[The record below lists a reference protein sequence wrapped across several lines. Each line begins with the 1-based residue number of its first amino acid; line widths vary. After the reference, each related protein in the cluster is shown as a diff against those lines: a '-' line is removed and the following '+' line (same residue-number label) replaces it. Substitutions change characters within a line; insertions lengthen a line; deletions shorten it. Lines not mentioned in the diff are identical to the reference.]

1 MPEGSLSINIQS
13 LQTSLSAVTALGG
26 SPPDGDNP
34 GTGLAGAAGLLSSS
48 SGGLTQ
54 GLGAEL
60 TTQISNLLRFDGSAS
75 FSGVTELFDQLKT
88 QAQAPPTQALSGFEG
103 QLTQVNTAFSG
114 DFAQRL
120 TQAIEA
126 VRGISQGVPPDHTSI
141 VAGLLDQIL
150 GVIAS
155 MQGPE
160 AEMIRSW
167 VQTTSEM
174 IRVLMPV
181 VEKAQQSPDPAAF
194 AIEVVTK
201 SLGSTLEVFGFS
213 QALGLLNF
221 LDGFL
226 TNPIPAASLG
236 EVTTASAAL
245 SASFGLTVTLVGGDY
260 IPLRNQVDLTFRAM
274 QDLKARLRPVLTT
287 VHHIAEARIL
297 QPGALERFLREQMD
311 RALAVNVVEVQRIDD
326 PFKSLF
332 DRIDAAIDGIDL
344 SSVRTEVL
352 GFFQRTRDTI
362 EQVDIGSV
370 GEMLQQQLSTVQGT
384 VEQLQQAVA
393 DLLAQLQA
401 FFDNL
406 TNQARSL
413 AGNVGR
419 FQPDGSFSFNFEQ
432 DLRSLFTTAQTAIGG
447 DPQHPER
454 PSVKGTLTQWQSNID
469 QFLGQL
475 TELLEPVEASIGEVA
490 TTAQGAIEEFTE
502 FLTGLDI
509 PALMLQ
515 LQDKVREVLDA
526 LVPIDFAVVTDPV
539 VAAIDENTEK
549 LRAIDTSSLNDLL
562 REALKVALDV
572 VINIDFT
579 VAVSDP
585 LQEQFAEVKKIP
597 AAAIEQLQ
605 QRYEQAIQLLD
616 ALNPEQLLQALF
628 VAFDTIDHAV
638 GSLDVAALLAPLDAL
653 HKQHLQQPLAQ
664 LKPSI
669 LLKPLS
675 DAFQS
680 GTAVFNQ
687 IQGSTVLAPVNSA
700 LDGLKSNVT
709 GFNIAKPID
718 DLLAAVE
725 RVKQDLRAIR
735 PSGLLEPLVADFARL
750 EAELDR
756 FSPSVLF
763 QPITELAAPLLEFLE
778 GIQQQTVAALHQA
791 FQIPLQLLER
801 LRPEALAQF
810 ITQQIDAILAALRS
824 LNLPVKFTQLK
835 AQYFDL
841 KAAAEGE
848 ADGNKFSLVLSL
860 DPQVQLGELVTGY
873 TDLITILEGL
883 KQNLELTSLSE
894 LYETL
899 KERLLSLLPPYA
911 RELLDPET
919 FKRVMRLADPTRFL
933 SELDQRFVAL
943 KNKLLPIR
951 PQDITAELDA
961 TYDAVLALVDQLQIE
976 ESLQQVKQ
984 ILDSIK
990 GIVTGIRVD
999 FLAADIDRAVADF
1012 RAMVAALDPA
1022 RLFSDLDAVHHEL
1035 ELVVQSTLPSQVL
1048 AGLGAVLDEVQQ
1060 IVSSVNPRTTLGPP
1074 LVGAWEAVE
1083 GALAEVDFTVVL
1095 QPVMDKLDELEA
1107 AFELSLR
1114 RTEDAFDAMLTA
1126 GKTALGSGG
1135 GGGASVSVGVSF

>member
-1 MPEGSLSINIQS
+1 MPEGSLSINIQT
-13 LQTSLSAVTALGG
+13 LQTALSAVTALGG
-26 SPPDGDNP
+26 SPPSGGNP
-34 GTGLAGAAGLLSSS
+34 GTGLSGAAGLLSSS

-75 FSGVTELFDQLKT
+75 LSGVTDLFDQLKT
-88 QAQAPPTQALSGFEG
+88 QAQVPPTQALSGFQG
-103 QLTQVNTAFSG
+103 QITQVNSAFSG
-114 DFAQRL
+114 DFAERL

-141 VAGLLDQIL
+141 VAALLDQIL

-160 AEMIRSW
+160 AETIRSW

-181 VEKAQQSPDPAAF
+181 VEEAQQSPDPAAF
-194 AIEVVTK
+194 AIEAVTK
-201 SLGSTLEVFGFS
+201 SLGSTLEVFGFK
-213 QALGLLNF
+213 QALSLLNF

-226 TNPIPAASLG
+226 TNPIPSASLG

-245 SASFGLTVTLVGGDY
+245 GTSFGLTLTLVGGDY
-260 IPLRNQVDLTFRAM
+260 VPLRDQVDLTFRAM
-274 QDLKARLRPVLTT
+274 QDVKARLRPVLTT

-311 RALAVNVVEVQRIDD
+311 KALAVNVVEVQRIDD

-332 DRIDAAIDGIDL
+332 DRIDAAINGIDL

-352 GFFQRTRDTI
+352 GFFQSTRDTI
-362 EQVDIGSV
+362 EHVDIGLV

-393 DLLAQLQA
+393 DLLAQIQA

-475 TELLEPVEASIGEVA
+475 TGLLEPVEETIGEVA
-490 TTAQGAIEEFTE
+490 TTAQGAIEDFTE

-585 LQEQFAEVKKIP
+585 LKEQFEEVKKIP

-616 ALNPEQLLQALF
+616 ALNPEQLLEALF
-628 VAFDTIDHAV
+628 AAFDIIDQAV
-638 GSLDVAALLAPLDAL
+638 GSLNVATLLAPLDAL
-653 HKQHLQQPLAQ
+653 HQQHLQQPLAQ
-664 LKPSI
+664 LKPTL

-675 DAFQS
+675 DAFKS

-700 LDGLKSNVT
+700 LNELKSTVT
-709 GFNIAKPID
+709 GFNITEPID

-756 FSPSVLF
+756 FSPSVIF

-801 LRPEALAQF
+801 LKPETLAQF
-810 ITQQIDAILAALRS
+810 ITQQLDAILAALRS

-841 KAAAEGE
+841 KAAAEVE
-848 ADGNKFSLVLSL
+848 ADGNKFSLVLNL
-860 DPQVQLGELVTGY
+860 DPQVQLGEFVTGY
-873 TDLITILEGL
+873 TDLIAILEGL

-943 KNKLLPIR
+943 KNKLIPIR

-961 TYDAVLALVDQLQIE
+961 TYDAVLALVDQLNIE
-976 ESLQQVKQ
+976 DSLNQVKE
-984 ILDSIK
+984 ILDGIT

-1012 RAMVAALDPA
+1012 RAMVAALDPE

-1035 ELVVQSTLPSQVL
+1035 ELVVQSTLPSEVL
-1048 AGLGAVLDEVQQ
+1048 AGLGAVLDEVKQ
-1060 IVSSVNPRTTLGPP
+1060 IVSAVNPRTTLGPP
-1074 LVGAWEAVE
+1074 LIGAWGAVE

-1107 AFELSLR
+1107 AFEVSLR

-1126 GKTALGSGG
+1126 GKTALSGGG
-1135 GGGASVSVGVSF
+1135 GGGASASVGVSF